1 MSDER
6 GEQSVEVATGLRTP
20 FVWTVLLAL
29 GLGCFLY
36 YSLFFP
42 PDHTKLVAQGEEF
55 FFEANEAAR
64 APVLLLS
71 LWLLYRRS
79 HYRDVLR
86 GAGALVPGLAALA
99 LTVALYV
106 WGAYTRAEDIQLASV
121 MGLLT
126 GVVLLLGGRAGLR
139 AYWLPIVFLAFALPL
154 SPVLLSA
161 AMYPIQLA
169 TASYAGVI
177 LNSIGVASYV
187 QGDQILRPENT
198 FVVIETC
205 SGVRTIV
212 TLSMLTVL
220 LIDLFERRGAH
231 AVILILLAPFVAF
244 LTNGLRVVT
253 LVLNPHSSIH
263 SIHNLQGV
271 AMLLVGLTAIYL
283 LDLLLE
289 RALGSRAPRA
299 EAGDVGGEIE
309 RRRRAVGHDDLEIA
323 QGLRRPVGA
332 QAGLLSVGGV
342 EHHVEADRA
351 FVHQAHGDF
360 NGGGIQGRDGY
371 LGGRAVG
378 SLDVGD
384 LADQGEDF
392 GAGAIAALQLGGLG
406 IDFRGGHNL
415 VLFVAYE
422 KIEYPVEGLGVGV
435 DHVVL
440 ESAAAGGD
448 GDGAHQAP
456 VAVQLVLDGLG
467 GGLGFAVALAPDVEA
482 HGRPV
487 VAGGAVEGMQAAAAG
502 TLAGNGDFAGDR
514 PPIARQAQ
522 RINPPAGDL
531 WRGGEKGFQPGAKAH
546 GQILFLVDFLMAP
559 YLPASS
565 PAVLSTPRPRVV
577 PRRSRA
583 WRCVA
588 SKAGPMNGR
597 GGCRAVPNS

>member
-55 FFEANEAAR
+55 FFEANEAAG

-299 EAGDVGGEIE
+299 EEGDYGVAQGEGVPGGQRTARLLLVVAALLAMLGIGRSITPWTYDRGLAEMPDALLARVFGE
-309 RRRRAVGHDDLEIA
+309 EASRPVQPDYQFMGSVRYLAHARRRVDLD
-323 QGLRRPVGA
+323 GR
-332 QAGLLSVGGV
+332 
-342 EHHVEADRA
+342 
-351 FVHQAHGDF
+351 FVDIH
-360 NGGGIQGRDGY
+360 
-371 LGGRAVG
+371 
-378 SLDVGD
+378 
-384 LADQGEDF
+384 
-392 GAGAIAALQLGGLG
+392 
-406 IDFRGGHNL
+406 
-415 VLFVAYE
+415 
-422 KIEYPVEGLGVGV
+422 LGVGDEQQRKHTLLTRRLAWPDSGYALV
-435 DHVVL
+435 DARDETL
-440 ESAAAGGD
+440 
-448 GDGAHQAP
+448 GDGAPRARRT
-456 VAVQLVLDGLG
+456 VLRRGARVVLSYSFYERA
-467 GGLGFAVALAPDVEA
+467 GGLPAEWL
-482 HGRPV
+482 R
-487 VAGGAVEGMQAAAAG
+487 QAAALDRSPFVRPAHM
-502 TLAGNGDFAGDR
+502 LAIRISTSLGPGGSRVEEAE
-514 PPIARQAQ
+514 ARI
-522 RINPPAGDL
+522 R
-531 WRGGEKGFQPGAKAH
+531 
-546 GQILFLVDFLMAP
+546 
-559 YLPASS
+559 
-565 PAVLSTPRPRVV
+565 
-577 PRRSRA
+577 RA
-583 WRCVA
+583 WALLEPELADYARMRV
-588 SKAGPMNGR
+588 PT
-597 GGCRAVPNS
+597 GGSPLADGQS